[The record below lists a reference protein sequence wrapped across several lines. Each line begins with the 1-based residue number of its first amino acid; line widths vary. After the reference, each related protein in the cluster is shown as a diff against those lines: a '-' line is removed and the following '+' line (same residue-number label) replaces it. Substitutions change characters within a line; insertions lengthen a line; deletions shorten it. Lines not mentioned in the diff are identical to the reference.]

1 LLALCGSLAGLLVA
15 IAAKPFLI
23 ALAPVNLPRL
33 NRISLDNEHLASPL
47 ALQFYAV
54 SSSA

>member
-1 LLALCGSLAGLLVA
+1 MLALCGSLAGLLVA